1 MDRITHRR
9 PAPARLRNP
18 LAWPEKKLARQRGT
32 AESAFPHEA
41 VHSLRL
47 EVGHDIVTT
56 VSDTTACPGGPPAAH
71 VGRTYAEELAK
82 ALGQSVI
89 IDNKGGAG
97 GLLGTAEGAR
107 APADGYT
114 LLLTSQG
121 ATVFNMGLY
130 KTPGYDPLKD
140 QTPVI
145 TTGFLTNV
153 MVVAAS
159 NPANTAADVIAQ
171 VRAKPDQ
178 LTCGSSGVGSSLHM
192 SGVILE
198 QRTGIKLQHVPYR
211 GAPAAVLAV
220 INGEVTMGFFNAP
233 TVVGQ
238 IKAGKLK
245 ALAVTTKDRSVTMPE
260 VPTMMETGIA
270 DYVVAT
276 WLGFAVPANTPA
288 PIVARLNTELGRI
301 GQIPQVKE
309 KLLVQGFEVLPPNS
323 PEAARK
329 LIVDDQALWLPIIKQ
344 SGATAEQAYLTPS
357 SSTSKI
363 SVALGGMTPP
373 APRAP

>member
-1 MDRITHRR
+1 MTPSRQTLTRR
-9 PAPARLRNP
+9 YALAGVLLLASP
-18 LAWPEKKLARQRGT
+18 LLTSTTGWAADWPERTIRM
-32 AESAFPHEA
+32 
-41 VHSLRL
+41 
-47 EVGHDIVTT
+47 IVPFAAG
-56 VSDTTACPGGPPAAH
+56 SGADT
-71 VGRTYAEELAK
+71 VGRTFAEELAK

-89 IDNKGGAG
+89 VDNKGGAG

-140 QTPVI
+140 LAPVV
-145 TTGFLTNV
+145 TTGILTNV
-153 MVVAAS
+153 MVVSSA
-159 NPANTAADVIAQ
+159 NPATTVADVIAQ
-171 VRAKPDQ
+171 ARAKPDQ
-178 LTCGSSGVGSSLHM
+178 LTYGSSGVGSSLHM

-220 INGEVTMGFFNAP
+220 VNGEVTMGFFNAP
-233 TVVGQ
+233 TVLGQ

-245 ALAVTTKDRSVTMPE
+245 ALAVTTKDRSVMLPD
-260 VPTMMETGIA
+260 VPTMMEAGVP

-276 WLGFAVPANTPA
+276 WLGFALPANAPPA
-288 PIVARLNTELGRI
+288 VISRLNTELNRI
-301 GQIPQVKE
+301 GQLPQVKE
-309 KLLVQGFEVLPPNS
+309 RLLVQGFEMLPPNS

-329 LIVDDQALWLPIIKQ
+329 LIADDQALWLPIIKQ
-344 SGATAEQAYLTPS
+344 SGAKAE
-357 SSTSKI
+357 
-363 SVALGGMTPP
+363 
-373 APRAP
+373 

>member
-1 MDRITHRR
+1 MTSSQQSLTRR
-9 PAPARLRNP
+9 HA
-18 LAWPEKKLARQRGT
+18 LAGLLLLTSSLLTPGAAWAADWPERTIRM
-32 AESAFPHEA
+32 
-41 VHSLRL
+41 
-47 EVGHDIVTT
+47 IVPFAAG
-56 VSDTTACPGGPPAAH
+56 SGADT

-89 IDNKGGAG
+89 VDNKGGAG

-140 QTPVI
+140 LAPVI
-145 TTGFLTNV
+145 TTGILTNV

-159 NPANTAADVIAQ
+159 NPAHTVADVIAQ
-171 VRAKPDQ
+171 ARAKPDQ
-178 LTCGSSGVGSSLHM
+178 LTYGSSGVGSSLHM

-198 QRTGIKLQHVPYR
+198 QRTGIKLQRVPYR

-301 GQIPQVKE
+301 GQMPQVKE

-344 SGATAEQAYLTPS
+344 SGATAE
-357 SSTSKI
+357 
-363 SVALGGMTPP
+363 
-373 APRAP
+373 